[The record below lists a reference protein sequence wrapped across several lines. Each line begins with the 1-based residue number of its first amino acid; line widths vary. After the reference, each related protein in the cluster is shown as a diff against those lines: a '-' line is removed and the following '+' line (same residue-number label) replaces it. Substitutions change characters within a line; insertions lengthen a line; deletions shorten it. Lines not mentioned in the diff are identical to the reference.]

1 MPPRRKSASMSAEHK
16 RALAQGREQS
26 RVVRN
31 YLDALEQ
38 NRPKRGRKRT
48 PESIKKRLAEIKAE
62 LRDAT
67 AFERVHL
74 LQQRKDLEAEL
85 ERHGASENGASLGTL
100 EKSFVK
106 VVKLYSEAKGISYST
121 WREVGVSAEVL
132 GRGGVARTR
141 T

>member
-1 MPPRRKSASMSAEHK
+1 
-16 RALAQGREQS
+16 
-26 RVVRN
+26 
-31 YLDALEQ
+31 
-38 NRPKRGRKRT
+38 
-48 PESIKKRLAEIKAE
+48 
-62 LRDAT
+62 
-67 AFERVHL
+67 
-74 LQQRKDLEAEL
+74 L